1 MLTSWA
7 KAEAENGS
15 RPSAIANKY
24 PAVVVMDNDDF
35 KTDTLTGASETNHRT
50 NVMFVQNEDLIEH
63 NVPDATAPTLMNPKE
78 LKDLVKE
85 LSKVNPYKATSNGDR
100 LFVNEFQ

>member
-50 NVMFVQNEDLIEH
+50 NVMLVQKEDLIEH
-63 NVPDATAPTLMNPKE
+63 KQCP
-78 LKDLVKE
+78 
-85 LSKVNPYKATSNGDR
+85 
-100 LFVNEFQ
+100 